1 MVDTTGG
8 LTLASVGLEEIS
20 YARNGDVSIA
30 YQVLGEGPPDLVFV
44 GGFVSHLEI
53 AWEAEPVR
61 RFFERL
67 ASFARVIVW
76 DKREQGL
83 SDRLGQ
89 PPTLEQGMDD
99 LAAVMDAAGSERAA
113 LFGISEGGPM
123 AALFTAT
130 FPERVSHLIL
140 YGTYAKVTRSD
151 DHPAGVPREGLERW
165 IEGIGSGWGGPVGLE
180 VFAPSVAAD
189 EEMVKWWTHLLR
201 SGTSPR
207 AARALMR
214 MYLDIDVRPVLGA
227 ITAPTLLLQRTGDRL
242 VPAAQG
248 RALAALMPHARY
260 VELDGADHVAFL
272 GGYDGLLDEVE
283 QFVTGTRRERAPE
296 RVLATV
302 LFTDIVGSTGHAAAA
317 GDRDWRALLERHDV
331 LVRRELAR
339 FRGREIKHTGD
350 GFLATFDGP
359 ARAVQCAG
367 SITERVQPLGIQV
380 RAGVHTGECE
390 VRGDDLAGM
399 AVHIG
404 ARVGASAGSG
414 EVLVSS
420 TVKDLVVGSGLRFDE
435 RGVTELKGVPGE
447 WRLYA
452 LAGSD

>member
-1 MVDTTGG
+1 
-8 LTLASVGLEEIS
+8 VGSQEIS
-20 YARNGDVSIA
+20 YARSGDVSIA

-53 AWEAEPVR
+53 AWEAAAVR
-61 RFFERL
+61 RFFERA

-99 LAAVMDAAGSERAA
+99 LATVMDAAGSERVA
-113 LFGISEGGPM
+113 LIGASEGGPM
-123 AALFTAT
+123 SALFAAT

-151 DHPAGVPREGLERW
+151 DHPAGIPREGLERW
-165 IEGIGSGWGGPVGLE
+165 IEGLGSGWGGPVGLE
-180 VFAPSVAAD
+180 VFAPSVADD

-227 ITAPTLLLQRTGDRL
+227 ITAPTLLLHRASDR
-242 VPAAQG
+242 VAPAAQG
-248 RALAALMPHARY
+248 RAVAALMPHARY
-260 VELDGADHVAFL
+260 VELEGSDHLPFFGDQDA
-272 GGYDGLLDEVE
+272 LLDEVE
-283 QFVTGTRRERAPE
+283 QFVTGTRREREPE

-302 LFTDIVGSTGHAAAA
+302 LFTDIVGSTERAAAA
-317 GDRDWRALLERHDV
+317 GDRDWRALLERHDE

-367 SITERVQPLGIQV
+367 SITERVQPLGIQI